1 MKKYVSIKIAISKL
15 DNLLT
20 LQQREVRT
28 QMKTYTKR
36 TFLPFSNE
44 SNQTFNIVVFGI
56 FGSKH
61 NWDGNT
67 IASIMVFC
75 ELFYSP

>member
-1 MKKYVSIKIAISKL
+1 MKKYVSIKTAISKL
-15 DNLLT
+15 DNLFT
-20 LQQREVRT
+20 LWQREVRT

-36 TFLPFSNE
+36 TSLPFSNE
-44 SNQTFNIVVFGI
+44 STQTFNIIVFGI

-61 NWDGNT
+61 NRDGNT